1 MMISLFPQYDEYIN
15 SALNFLEFKLS
26 EGISDNH
33 TLALVTYALSLA
45 KSTEAK
51 AALDLLN
58 KRSEQQGI
66 LRCFGVERI

>member
-66 LRCFGVERI
+66 LRFVSL